1 MPGDEGPTAPRE
13 EPGGA
18 GTLPASGSGVGG
30 PAQALELAPETLAGP
45 ALPADARHSRLGPRH
60 DRRAVVHVAGR
71 GGGGPDP
78 RLDRPHDLDDALAI
92 RDEGLH
98 PITCADLGRRLR
110 RQPVYED
117 VAALAQLR
125 RERTGLHEAHRAQP
139 AVDARLVG
147 GGGIRHAINDPTGLS
162 RPAQQFPTP
171 LFATHDTA
179 DTRPDVATDKLGE
192 VMARDEE
199 RLQRSQEAPIVGGL
213 PDAPGIVA
221 AIRLTPGVGHHIR
234 GLADELLVKDYPGAT
249 LRRYEREML
258 ATAVSAANDCFYCM
272 DTHGAYAGALLERQ
286 GAVELM
292 PVIDQLKLGSSD
304 GLGEKMRAL
313 LHIARTVRANARTLT
328 AADVQVALDCGAT
341 DGDVQLAV
349 LIAAAFSMFNRIV
362 DGLRAQT
369 PPNPAAYSA
378 RAAEIAEHGY
388 DDPRVVSLPG
398 RS

>member
-1 MPGDEGPTAPRE
+1 
-13 EPGGA
+13 
-18 GTLPASGSGVGG
+18 
-30 PAQALELAPETLAGP
+30 
-45 ALPADARHSRLGPRH
+45 
-60 DRRAVVHVAGR
+60 
-71 GGGGPDP
+71 
-78 RLDRPHDLDDALAI
+78 
-92 RDEGLH
+92 
-98 PITCADLGRRLR
+98 
-110 RQPVYED
+110 
-117 VAALAQLR
+117 
-125 RERTGLHEAHRAQP
+125 
-139 AVDARLVG
+139 
-147 GGGIRHAINDPTGLS
+147 
-162 RPAQQFPTP
+162 
-171 LFATHDTA
+171 
-179 DTRPDVATDKLGE
+179 
-192 VMARDEE
+192 MARDEE

-258 ATAVSAANDCFYCM
+258 ATAVSAGNDCFYCM
-272 DTHGAYAGALLERQ
+272 DTHGAYASALLERH

-292 PVIDQLKLGSSD
+292 PVIDQIKLGSSD

-328 AADVQVALDCGAT
+328 AADVQAALDCGAT

-349 LIAAAFSMFNRIV
+349 LIAAAFSMFNRMV

-369 PPNPAAYSA
+369 PPDPTAYGG
-378 RAAEIAEHGY
+378 RAAQIAEFGY